1 MNGIVNG
8 FYLETGYGFDPHN
21 STVTEIKSINKYG
34 MCVMGA
40 MVFRG
45 EWKDCV
51 KYAETHTSPLNS
63 NEN

>member
-1 MNGIVNG
+1 MV
-8 FYLETGYGFDPHN
+8 
-21 STVTEIKSINKYG
+21 STLKQVTDLTLTIVTEIKSVNKYG

-51 KYAETHTSPLNS
+51 KYAETHTSPLNN